1 MDSSQYTFNSS
12 PSKGPIKKSPRGIFD
27 WLYTD
32 IAIDLGTANTL
43 IYVKDYS
50 IVLNEPSIV
59 ALNMAGQAVAVGHEA
74 RLMHEKTHK
83 EIRTVRPLRDGVIA
97 DFEVAEQMI
106 RGMIKKVKM
115 KWYTSTRKMVVC
127 VPSGITEVERR
138 AVRDSA
144 EHAGAKEVKLI
155 DEPMAAAIGIGL
167 DVHEPVGNM
176 IVDIGGGTTEIAVI
190 ALSGIVY
197 AQSVRLGGDELNED
211 IINYFR
217 RNHNLLIGERTA
229 EHIKCQIGS
238 ATPLD
243 EELEITAKGRDLVNG
258 APRTRTVTSKDVREA
273 ISESVNTIVESVTK
287 SLEQTPPE
295 LSADIL
301 DRGIMLT
308 GGGALLKNLDKLI
321 METTDLPVHIAEDPL
336 TAVVRGTGA
345 ALENMEHY
353 RRVLS

>member
-1 MDSSQYTFNSS
+1 
-12 PSKGPIKKSPRGIFD
+12 
-27 WLYTD
+27 
-32 IAIDLGTANTL
+32 
-43 IYVKDYS
+43 
-50 IVLNEPSIV
+50 
-59 ALNMAGQAVAVGHEA
+59 
-74 RLMHEKTHK
+74 MHEKTHRN
-83 EIRTVRPLRDGVIA
+83 IRTVRPLRDGVIA
-97 DFEVAEQMI
+97 DFEVAEQMM
-106 RGMIKKVKM
+106 RGMISKVKV
-115 KWYTSTRKMVVC
+115 KWYSTTRQIVVC

-144 EHAGAKEVKLI
+144 EHAGAKEVYLV

-197 AQSVRLGGDELNED
+197 AQSVRLGGDELNDD

-229 EHIKCQIGS
+229 EKIKCEIGS
-238 ATPLD
+238 AAPLD
-243 EELEITAKGRDLVNG
+243 EELEMITKGRDLVNG
-258 APRTRTVTSKDVREA
+258 VPRTRQVTSKDVREA
-273 ISESVNTIVESVTK
+273 ISESVNTIVESITK

-336 TAVVRGTGA
+336 TAVVRGTGSI
-345 ALENMEHY
+345 LEDIEHY
-353 RRVLS
+353 RTVVS

>member
-1 MDSSQYTFNSS
+1 MNRNTPKERKSQ
-12 PSKGPIKKSPRGIFD
+12 KKQSWFD

-43 IYVKDYS
+43 IYS
-50 IVLNEPSIV
+50 RGEGIVLNEPSIV
-59 ALNMAGQAVAVGHEA
+59 ALNMQNEPVASGHEA

-83 EIRTVRPLRDGVIA
+83 NIRTVRPLRDGVIA

-106 RGMIKKVKM
+106 RGMIDKVKM
-115 KWYTSTRKMVVC
+115 KWYSSTREMVVC

-144 EHAGAKEVKLI
+144 EHAGAKEVHLV

-167 DVHEPVGNM
+167 NVHEPIGNM
-176 IVDIGGGTTEIAVI
+176 IVDVGGGTTEIAVI

-229 EHIKCQIGS
+229 ENIKCEIGS
-238 ATPLD
+238 AAPLD
-243 EELEITAKGRDLVNG
+243 EELDMETKGRDLVNG
-258 APRTRTVTSKDVREA
+258 VPRIRHVSSKDVREA
-273 ISESVNTIVESVTK
+273 ISESVNTIVESITK

-308 GGGALLKNLDKLI
+308 GGGAKLKNLDKLI

-345 ALENMEHY
+345 ILEDLEYY
-353 RRVLS
+353 RTVIS

>member
-1 MDSSQYTFNSS
+1 M
-12 PSKGPIKKSPRGIFD
+12 
-27 WLYTD
+27 
-32 IAIDLGTANTL
+32 
-43 IYVKDYS
+43 
-50 IVLNEPSIV
+50 
-59 ALNMAGQAVAVGHEA
+59 M
-74 RLMHEKTHK
+74 
-83 EIRTVRPLRDGVIA
+83 
-97 DFEVAEQMI
+97 
-106 RGMIKKVKM
+106 RGMIKKVKV
-115 KWYTSTRKMVVC
+115 KWYSTTRQIVVC

-144 EHAGAKEVKLI
+144 EHAGAKEVYLV

-197 AQSVRLGGDELNED
+197 AQSVRLGGDELNDD

-229 EHIKCQIGS
+229 EKIKCEIGS
-238 ATPLD
+238 AAPLD
-243 EELEITAKGRDLVNG
+243 EELEMITKGRDLVNG
-258 APRTRTVTSKDVREA
+258 VPRTRQVTSKDVREA
-273 ISESVNTIVESVTK
+273 ISESVNTIVESITK

-336 TAVVRGTGA
+336 TAVVRGTGSI
-345 ALENMEHY
+345 LEDIEHY
-353 RRVLS
+353 RTVVS

>member
-1 MDSSQYTFNSS
+1 MDRNATQQKENQQK
-12 PSKGPIKKSPRGIFD
+12 KGWFD

-43 IYVKDYS
+43 IYS
-50 IVLNEPSIV
+50 RGEGIVLNEPSIV
-59 ALNMAGQAVAVGHEA
+59 ALNMQNEPVATGHEA

-83 EIRTVRPLRDGVIA
+83 NIRTVRPLRDGVIA

-106 RGMIKKVKM
+106 RGMIDKVKM
-115 KWYTSTRKMVVC
+115 KWYSSTRQMVVC

-144 EHAGAKEVKLI
+144 EHAGAKSVFLV

-167 DVHEPVGNM
+167 NVHEPIGNM

-197 AQSVRLGGDELNED
+197 AQSVRLGGDELNDD

-229 EHIKCQIGS
+229 ENIKCEIGS
-238 ATPLD
+238 AAPLD
-243 EELEITAKGRDLVNG
+243 EELEMVTKGRDLVNG
-258 APRTRTVTSKDVREA
+258 VPRTRHVTSKDVREA
-273 ISESVNTIVESVTK
+273 ISESVNTIVESITK

-308 GGGALLKNLDKLI
+308 GGGAKLKNLDKLI

-345 ALENMEHY
+345 ILEDLEYY
-353 RRVLS
+353 RTVIS

>member
-1 MDSSQYTFNSS
+1 MTDIYTKTKIRPKNSQ
-12 PSKGPIKKSPRGIFD
+12 KKNGLFD
-27 WLYTD
+27 FLYTD

-43 IYVKDYS
+43 VYARGQG

-59 ALNMAGQAVAVGHEA
+59 ALNNRNEPVAAGHEA
-74 RLMHEKTHK
+74 RLMHEKTHGN
-83 EIRTVRPLRDGVIA
+83 IRTVRPLRDGVIA
-97 DFEVAEQMI
+97 DFEVAELMI
-106 RGMIKKVKM
+106 RDMIKKK
-115 KWYTSTRKMVVC
+115 KKKTRQMVVC

-144 EHAGAKEVKLI
+144 EHAGAKEVYLV

-190 ALSGIVY
+190 ALSGIVH

-211 IINYFR
+211 IVNYFR
-217 RNHNLLIGERTA
+217 RNHNLLIGERTS
-229 EHIKCQIGS
+229 ERIKCEIGS
-238 ATPLD
+238 AAPLD
-243 EELEITAKGRDLVNG
+243 EELEMITKGRDLVNG
-258 APRTRTVTSKDVREA
+258 VPRTRQVTSKDVREA
-273 ISESVNTIVESVTK
+273 ISESVNTIVEAITK

-336 TAVVRGTGA
+336 TAVVRGTGEI
-345 ALENMEHY
+345 LEDLEY
-353 RRVLS
+353 YKTVIT

>member
-1 MDSSQYTFNSS
+1 MDKNAPKERQKQQN
-12 PSKGPIKKSPRGIFD
+12 KSWFD

-43 IYVKDYS
+43 IYS
-50 IVLNEPSIV
+50 RGEGIVLNEPSIV
-59 ALNMAGQAVAVGHEA
+59 ALNMQNEPVATGHEA

-83 EIRTVRPLRDGVIA
+83 NIRTVRPLRDGVIA

-106 RGMIKKVKM
+106 RGMIDKVKM
-115 KWYTSTRKMVVC
+115 KWYSSTRQMVVC

-144 EHAGAKEVKLI
+144 EHAGAKEVYLV

-167 DVHEPVGNM
+167 NVHEPIGNM

-197 AQSVRLGGDELNED
+197 AQSVRLGGDELNDD

-217 RNHNLLIGERTA
+217 RNHNLLIGERTS
-229 EHIKCQIGS
+229 EKIKCEIGS
-238 ATPLD
+238 AAPLN
-243 EELEITAKGRDLVNG
+243 EELEMVTKGRDLVNG
-258 APRTRTVTSKDVREA
+258 VPRTRHVTSKDVREA
-273 ISESVNTIVESVTK
+273 ISESVNTIVESITK

-295 LSADIL
+295 LAADIL

-308 GGGALLKNLDKLI
+308 GGGAMLKNLDKLI

-345 ALENMEHY
+345 ILEDLEY
-353 RRVLS
+353 FRTVIT

>member
-1 MDSSQYTFNSS
+1 MEQTAAQRTNGQQK
-12 PSKGPIKKSPRGIFD
+12 KGLFD
-27 WLYTD
+27 WLYSD

-43 IYVKDYS
+43 IYSRNKGT
-50 IVLNEPSIV
+50 VLNEPSIV
-59 ALNMAGQAVAVGHEA
+59 ALNLQNEPVASGHEA

-83 EIRTVRPLRDGVIA
+83 NIRTVRPLRDGVIA
-97 DFEVAEQMI
+97 DFEIAEQMI
-106 RGMIKKVKM
+106 RRMIKKVKR
-115 KWYTSTRKMVVC
+115 KWYTSTRQMVVC

-144 EHAGAKEVKLI
+144 EHAGAREVYLV

-167 DVHEPVGNM
+167 NVHEPIGNM

-229 EHIKCQIGS
+229 EKIKCEIGS
-238 ATPLD
+238 AAPLD
-243 EELEITAKGRDLVNG
+243 EEIEMVTSGRDLVNG
-258 APRTRTVTSKDVREA
+258 VPRTRKVSSKDVREA
-273 ISESVNTIVESVTK
+273 ISESVNTIVQSITK

-321 METTDLPVHIAEDPL
+321 VETTELPVHIAEDPL

-345 ALENMEHY
+345 ILENLDDY
-353 RRVLS
+353 RTVVT

>member
-1 MDSSQYTFNSS
+1 MDRNAPKEKKNQQ
-12 PSKGPIKKSPRGIFD
+12 SKGWFD

-43 IYVKDYS
+43 IYS
-50 IVLNEPSIV
+50 RGEGIVLNEPSIV
-59 ALNMAGQAVAVGHEA
+59 ALNNQNEPVATGHEA

-83 EIRTVRPLRDGVIA
+83 NIRTVRPLRDGVIA

-106 RGMIKKVKM
+106 RGMINKVKM
-115 KWYTSTRKMVVC
+115 KWYSSTRQMVVC

-144 EHAGAKEVKLI
+144 EHAGAKEVHLV

-167 DVHEPVGNM
+167 NVHEPIGNM
-176 IVDIGGGTTEIAVI
+176 IVDVGGGTTEIAVI

-229 EHIKCQIGS
+229 EKIKCEIGS
-238 ATPLD
+238 AAPLD
-243 EELEITAKGRDLVNG
+243 EELDIETKGRDLVNG
-258 APRTRTVTSKDVREA
+258 VPRIRHVTSKDVREA
-273 ISESVNTIVESVTK
+273 ISESVNTIVESITK

-308 GGGALLKNLDKLI
+308 GGGAKLKNLDKLI

-336 TAVVRGTGA
+336 TAVVRGTGSI
-345 ALENMEHY
+345 LEDLEYY
-353 RRVLS
+353 RTVIS

>member
-1 MDSSQYTFNSS
+1 MDRNTPRNKQNQAN
-12 PSKGPIKKSPRGIFD
+12 KGWFD

-43 IYVKDYS
+43 IYS
-50 IVLNEPSIV
+50 RGEGIVLNEPSIV
-59 ALNMAGQAVAVGHEA
+59 ALNMQNEPVATGHEA

-83 EIRTVRPLRDGVIA
+83 NIRTVRPLRDGVIA

-106 RGMIKKVKM
+106 RGMIDKVKM
-115 KWYTSTRKMVVC
+115 KWYSSTRQMVVC

-144 EHAGAKEVKLI
+144 EHAGAKSVFLV

-167 DVHEPVGNM
+167 NVHEPIGNM

-197 AQSVRLGGDELNED
+197 AQSVRLGGDELNDD

-229 EHIKCQIGS
+229 ENIKCEIGS
-238 ATPLD
+238 AAPLD
-243 EELEITAKGRDLVNG
+243 EEIEMITKGRDLVNG
-258 APRTRTVTSKDVREA
+258 VPRTRHVTSKDVREA
-273 ISESVNTIVESVTK
+273 LSESVNTIVESITK

-308 GGGALLKNLDKLI
+308 GGGAKLKNLDKLI

-345 ALENMEHY
+345 ILEDLEHY
-353 RRVLS
+353 RTVIT

>member
-1 MDSSQYTFNSS
+1 MSDNYGIPLPASSKNKQK
-12 PSKGPIKKSPRGIFD
+12 KGLFD
-27 WLYTD
+27 FLYTD

-43 IYVKDYS
+43 IYARGEG
-50 IVLNEPSIV
+50 IVLDEPSIV
-59 ALNMAGQAVAVGHEA
+59 ALNQNNIPVTIGHEA

-83 EIRTVRPLRDGVIA
+83 NIRTVRPLRDGVIA
-97 DFEVAEQMI
+97 DFEVAEHMI

-115 KWYTSTRKMVVC
+115 KWYSSTRQMVIC

-144 EHAGAKEVKLI
+144 EHAGAKEVYLV

-167 DVHEPVGNM
+167 DVHEPVGSM

-197 AQSVRLGGDELNED
+197 AQSVRLGGDELNDD

-229 EHIKCQIGS
+229 EKIKCEIGS
-238 ATPLD
+238 AAPLD
-243 EELEITAKGRDLVNG
+243 EELEMITKGRDLVNG
-258 APRTRTVTSKDVREA
+258 VPRTRHITSKDAREA
-273 ISESVNTIVESVTK
+273 IAESVNTIVESITK

-345 ALENMEHY
+345 ILENLDYY
-353 RRVLS
+353 RPVVS

>member
-1 MDSSQYTFNSS
+1 MSDNYGIPSPASSKNKQK
-12 PSKGPIKKSPRGIFD
+12 KGLLDF
-27 WLYTD
+27 LYTD

-43 IYVKDYS
+43 IYARGEG
-50 IVLNEPSIV
+50 IVLDEPSIV
-59 ALNMAGQAVAVGHEA
+59 ALNQNNVPVTTGHEA
-74 RLMHEKTHK
+74 RLMHEKTHRN
-83 EIRTVRPLRDGVIA
+83 IRTVRPLRDGVIA
-97 DFEVAEQMI
+97 DFEVAEHMI

-115 KWYTSTRKMVVC
+115 KWYSSTRQMVIC

-144 EHAGAKEVKLI
+144 EHAGAKEVYLV

-167 DVHEPVGNM
+167 DVHEPVGSM

-197 AQSVRLGGDELNED
+197 AQSVRLGGDELNDD

-229 EHIKCQIGS
+229 EN
-238 ATPLD
+238 
-243 EELEITAKGRDLVNG
+243 EELEMITKGRDLVNG
-258 APRTRTVTSKDVREA
+258 VPRTRHITSKDAREA
-273 ISESVNTIVESVTK
+273 IAESVNTIVESITK

-345 ALENMEHY
+345 ILENLDYY
-353 RRVLS
+353 RPVIS

>member
-1 MDSSQYTFNSS
+1 MMTQSVTGREASNKKKQNK
-12 PSKGPIKKSPRGIFD
+12 KGFLD
-27 WLYTD
+27 FLYTD

-43 IYVKDYS
+43 IYS
-50 IVLNEPSIV
+50 RNEGIVLNEPSIV
-59 ALNMAGQAVAVGHEA
+59 ALNQQNIPVATGHEA
-74 RLMHEKTHK
+74 RLMHERTHK
-83 EIRTVRPLRDGVIA
+83 KIRTIRPLRDGVIA
-97 DFEVAEQMI
+97 DFEVAEHMI
-106 RGMIKKVKM
+106 RGMIKKVKV
-115 KWYTSTRKMVVC
+115 KWFSSTRQMVIC

-144 EHAGAKEVKLI
+144 EHAGAREVYLV

-190 ALSGIVY
+190 SLSGIVY
-197 AQSVRLGGDELNED
+197 AQSVRLGGDELNDD
-211 IINYFR
+211 IISYFR
-217 RNHNLLIGERTA
+217 RHHNLLIGERTA
-229 EHIKCQIGS
+229 EKIKCEIGS
-238 ATPLD
+238 AAPLE
-243 EELEITAKGRDLVNG
+243 EELEMVTKGRDLVNG
-258 APRTRTVTSKDVREA
+258 VPRTRHITSQDAREA
-273 ISESVNTIVESVTK
+273 MAESINTIVEAVTK

-336 TAVVRGTGA
+336 TAVVRGTGLI
-345 ALENMEHY
+345 LENLDYY
-353 RRVLS
+353 RPVIS

>member
-1 MDSSQYTFNSS
+1 MDRNIPKEKQNQQ
-12 PSKGPIKKSPRGIFD
+12 SKGWFD

-43 IYVKDYS
+43 IYS
-50 IVLNEPSIV
+50 RGEGIVLNEPSIV
-59 ALNMAGQAVAVGHEA
+59 ALNTHNEPVATGHEA

-83 EIRTVRPLRDGVIA
+83 NIRTVRPLRDGVIA

-106 RGMIKKVKM
+106 RGMIDKVKM
-115 KWYTSTRKMVVC
+115 KWYSSTRQMVVC

-144 EHAGAKEVKLI
+144 EHAGAKEVHLV

-167 DVHEPVGNM
+167 NVHEPIGNM

-197 AQSVRLGGDELNED
+197 AQSVRLGGDELNDD

-229 EHIKCQIGS
+229 EKIKCEIGS
-238 ATPLD
+238 AAPMD
-243 EELEITAKGRDLVNG
+243 EELDIETKGRDLVNG
-258 APRTRTVTSKDVREA
+258 VPRIRHVTTKDVREA
-273 ISESVNTIVESVTK
+273 ISESVNTIVESITK

-308 GGGALLKNLDKLI
+308 GGGAKLKNLDKLI

-345 ALENMEHY
+345 ILEDLEHY
-353 RRVLS
+353 RTVIS

>member
-1 MDSSQYTFNSS
+1 MANNSS
-12 PSKGPIKKSPRGIFD
+12 KEPKKKKQKKGFFD

-43 IYVKDYS
+43 IYS
-50 IVLNEPSIV
+50 RNEGMVLNEPSIV
-59 ALNMAGQAVAVGHEA
+59 ALNMQNEPVATGYQA

-83 EIRTVRPLRDGVIA
+83 NIRTVRPLRDGVIA

-106 RGMIKKVKM
+106 RSMIKKVKM
-115 KWYTSTRKMVVC
+115 KWYSSTRQMVVC

-144 EHAGAKEVKLI
+144 EHAGAKEVYLV

-167 DVHEPVGNM
+167 NVHEPIGNM
-176 IVDIGGGTTEIAVI
+176 IVDVGGGTTEIAVI
-190 ALSGIVY
+190 ALSGIVF

-229 EHIKCQIGS
+229 ENIKCEIGS

-243 EELEITAKGRDLVNG
+243 EEVEMVTKGRDLVNG
-258 APRTRTVTSKDVREA
+258 VPRTRTVSSKDVREA
-273 ISESVNTIVESVTK
+273 ISESVNTIVESITK

-321 METTDLPVHIAEDPL
+321 METTELPVHIAEDPL

-345 ALENMEHY
+345 ILEDLEYY
-353 RRVLS
+353 RTVIT

>member
-1 MDSSQYTFNSS
+1 MDNRT
-12 PSKGPIKKSPRGIFD
+12 PKKKKGKEKAGWFD

-43 IYVKDYS
+43 IYS
-50 IVLNEPSIV
+50 RGEGIVLNEPSIV
-59 ALNMAGQAVAVGHEA
+59 ALNTNNEPVASGHEA

-83 EIRTVRPLRDGVIA
+83 NIRTVRPLRDGVIA

-106 RGMIKKVKM
+106 RGMIDKVKT
-115 KWYTSTRKMVVC
+115 KWYSNARQMVVC

-144 EHAGAKEVKLI
+144 EHAGAKSVFLV

-167 DVHEPVGNM
+167 NVHEPIGNM

-197 AQSVRLGGDELNED
+197 AQSVRLGGDELNDD

-229 EHIKCQIGS
+229 EKIKCEIGS
-238 ATPLD
+238 AAPLD
-243 EELEITAKGRDLVNG
+243 EELEMPTKGRDLVNG
-258 APRTRTVTSKDVREA
+258 VPRTRQVTSRDVREA
-273 ISESVNTIVESVTK
+273 ISESVNTIVESITK

-308 GGGALLKNLDKLI
+308 GGGAKLKNLDKLI

-336 TAVVRGTGA
+336 TAVVRGTGSI
-345 ALENMEHY
+345 LEDLEHY
-353 RRVLS
+353 KTVIN